1 MLVNSTNLKSG
12 EIYMSTKWTETGSI
26 NSNNQRNNGK
36 TDVPGSDNMQWFY
49 DMECL
54 KCGYKYH
61 ANGTDIW
68 QRKCPNC
75 QGGRK

>member
-1 MLVNSTNLKSG
+1 MVLEDTRLNS
-12 EIYMSTKWTETGSI
+12 TETGFV
-26 NSNNQRNNGK
+26 NRNNQRNNGK
-36 TDVPGSDNMQWFY
+36 TDIPGTDNNQWFY

-54 KCGYKYH
+54 DCGYKYH
-61 ANGTDIW
+61 ANGTDIS

>member
-1 MLVNSTNLKSG
+1 
-12 EIYMSTKWTETGSI
+12 MSTKWTETGSI
-26 NSNNQRNNGK
+26 NRNNQRNNGK